1 MYRFAKFVMLVAV
14 LGISLSGCG
23 QKKPADKKED
33 GPVAVKVN
41 GQPIMAADFGI
52 MPGLNGGGPTGR
64 PVSASD
70 MRQMVDLELLRQ
82 AAVDSGL
89 DKDEAIRAKLAKAPQ
104 ESPRQILGL
113 AYVNK
118 QLSSI
123 PAPTDADVVA
133 YYNNNPAQFAERRQY
148 QLGSCAIKGIN
159 GKESKIKT
167 ELEKS
172 KKLTD
177 FERWLKANKIEHGC
191 VSVPLSSAQA
201 DEKLLQKLKNIPV
214 GGKAV
219 IEDSKDLMEVTFVQN
234 MQNDP
239 LTLDQAKPAIV
250 KTLMDKKKTEGYASL
265 IKELRAKATIEY
277 VPPYSASGFN
287 PFRDMDVK

>member
-70 MRQMVDLELLRQ
+70 MKQMVDLELLHQ

-133 YYNNNPAQFAERRQY
+133 YYNNNPAQFSERQQY
-148 QLGSCAIKGIN
+148 ELVSCAIEDDE
-159 GKESKIKT
+159 KEEARIKSR
-167 ELEKS
+167 LVVDKQPDKFEK
-172 KKLTD
+172 
-177 FERWLKANKIEHGC
+177 WLKANKIKHGC
-191 VSVPLSSAQA
+191 VPVSLGSDHA
-201 DEKLLQKLKNIPV
+201 DEKLLQKLKDIPV
-214 GGKAV
+214 GGNV
-219 IEDSKDLMEVTFVQN
+219 FNIDNRLMSIVFVKGR
-234 MQNDP
+234 QNDP
-239 LTLDQAKPAIV
+239 LTLEQAKPAIV